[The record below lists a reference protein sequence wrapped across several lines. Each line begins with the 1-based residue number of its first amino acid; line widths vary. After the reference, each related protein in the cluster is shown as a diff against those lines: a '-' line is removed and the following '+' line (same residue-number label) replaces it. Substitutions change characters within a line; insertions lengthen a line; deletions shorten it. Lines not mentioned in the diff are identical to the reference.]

1 MEYTTT
7 SASQD
12 AVEIMHIINRNTGN
26 GRFLRELL
34 TQALVYERLLYK
46 EGDGSKTAGKVFT
59 FTRPDS
65 IEIAYIM
72 SRCQDSPVFLHK
84 LLVHAINV
92 EDIYITHPRGQQP
105 ATK

>member
-1 MEYTTT
+1 MDRT
-7 SASQD
+7 
-12 AVEIMHIINRNTGN
+12 
-26 GRFLRELL
+26 
-34 TQALVYERLLYK
+34 
-46 EGDGSKTAGKVFT
+46 FT
-59 FTRPDS
+59 FTDPDA

-72 SRCQDSPVFLHK
+72 SRRQDSPVFLHK